1 MFSITIRER
10 SGQVYTFH
18 FDKPEVLIG
27 RVKGNDVILPK
38 QNISK
43 RHAMIRVHGPRFIVE
58 DMGSTNG
65 TYVNGHRIGGAVE
78 IGGDDKV
85 YLGDFVMNFMDLSQA
100 SAGGGAPPVPDQAV
114 DFNLIGGASG
124 AVPPVPNDD
133 ARDTAFSEHDRHADS
148 AALAEFGAQVL
159 ETHGSAS
166 ADGAPALPQQPDNQL
181 YPDQLDLSDLDHLG
195 ELAPAPA
202 GGTES
207 LTAFDMQADAE
218 LQAQLDEM
226 AVEIA
231 KLSGESA
238 AGAAPAPDVDAI
250 VARPMPGSFSA
261 GVEPDE
267 YAAPPSESTMSYGKS
282 APGVYDER
290 LTGPL
295 DGLSQAGAAGRGAAR
310 PPPALEMPG
319 QDDLPA
325 SAPPSKKKGVKEV
338 AVSTAHGAGA
348 MPNLSQPAGAGT
360 AAYQAAAPVAM
371 PTFAA
376 QYVAQSW
383 AVAGSV
389 PVRSLSP
396 APRIATSNEIDLP
409 SRTPTQPEIAAQN
422 ALDTTHFDTLAVL
435 YRSALRD
442 MHPAVPTDAA
452 QMSDT
457 DWAEME
463 DRVVNFVDLAVG
475 RGEIAAEGPDSPPL
489 DIGRLKRDLIYELA
503 GLGPLEPM
511 LDDPTVET
519 IEVNGPEQV
528 FVFRHG
534 QRQAVSERFSCQQS
548 LAAAVDRLVR
558 ATGKHDGHQAH
569 LHHADGT
576 LVDGTTVRVV
586 WPPLCPSG
594 PAVLLR
600 KPRVTAPSLERL
612 VQRGVVTAHAAASLR
627 YLLRLRKS
635 IAIVGWSNVGRRTV
649 LNAVAQLIDEE
660 ERIVVVEDGQRMRLQ
675 QRHVLRL
682 DSSADACD
690 ALMAARRLLP
700 DRLLIGECAGLALYD
715 LLDAAVDE
723 GLPPWLATF
732 HSSSR
737 EAEFL
742 RRVTH
747 SLALRYAGVAES
759 VARARVASAFDAVAS
774 FSVVD
779 GKAVLDRVQ
788 VLGAVPDSLELFDIA
803 EEELPEDLR

>member
-100 SAGGGAPPVPDQAV
+100 AAGSGAPPVPDQAV
-114 DFNLIGGASG
+114 DFNLLGGASG
-124 AVPPVPNDD
+124 GMPPVPGDD

-148 AALAEFGAQVL
+148 AALAEFGAQVV
-159 ETHGSAS
+159 ETHGS
-166 ADGAPALPQQPDNQL
+166 GAPDLPPEPDNQL

-195 ELAPAPA
+195 ELAPAP
-202 GGTES
+202 GTGSEA

-218 LQAQLDEM
+218 LQAQLDQM

-238 AGAAPAPDVDAI
+238 KAAAPQDDLAAI
-250 VARPMPGSFSA
+250 VARPMPGAFSA

-267 YAAPPSESTMSYGKS
+267 YEPPLNESTMSCGQR

-295 DGLSQAGAAGRGAAR
+295 DGLSQANAGRGAGR
-310 PPPALEMPG
+310 PQPPLDMPG
-319 QDDLPA
+319 PNDLPA
-325 SAPPSKKKGVKEV
+325 AAPPSKKKGAKEI

-348 MPNLSQPAGAGT
+348 DPSLQQHSALGAS
-360 AAYQAAAPVAM
+360 AAQSAAPAAM
-371 PTFAA
+371 PTFAP

-383 AVAGSV
+383 AVVGSV

-475 RGEIAAEGPDSPPL
+475 RGEIAAEGPDSAPL
-489 DIGRLKRDLIYELA
+489 DVGRLKRDLIYELA

-534 QRQAVSERFSCQQS
+534 KRQAVSERFSCQQS

-612 VQRGVVTAHAAASLR
+612 VQRGVVTPHAAASLK

-649 LNAVAQLIDEE
+649 LNAVAQLIEDE

-675 QRHVLRL
+675 QRHVVRL
-682 DSSADACD
+682 DSSADGCD

-742 RRVTH
+742 RRVAH
-747 SLALRYAGVAES
+747 SLALRHAGAPES

-779 GKAVLDRVQ
+779 GQAVLDRVQ
-788 VLGAVPDSLELFDIA
+788 VLGTVPDSLELFDIS